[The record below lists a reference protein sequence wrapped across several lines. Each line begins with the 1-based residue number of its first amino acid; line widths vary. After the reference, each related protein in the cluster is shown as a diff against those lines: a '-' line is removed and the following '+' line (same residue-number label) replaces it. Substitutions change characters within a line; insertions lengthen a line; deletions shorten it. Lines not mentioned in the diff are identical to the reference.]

1 MDSATEIV
9 TLFETRAPS
18 NCNKSTSLKT
28 TYELTKKINK
38 TLDIAVGVQMN
49 GFNLGNDYKA
59 KINKCEII
67 NYTLNIEFWFSMLLF
82 FFFFFTL

>member
-1 MDSATEIV
+1 
-9 TLFETRAPS
+9 
-18 NCNKSTSLKT
+18 
-28 TYELTKKINK
+28 
-38 TLDIAVGVQMN
+38 MN

-82 FFFFFTL
+82 FFYSITL